1 MLLLFYV
8 FPNMLPPFDL
18 FSNVTPPVMCT
29 QAHATLNTKNY
40 PTT

>member
-8 FPNMLPPFDL
+8 FPNMLPLFDL
-18 FSNVTPPVMCT
+18 FFNVPPVMCT
-29 QAHATLNTKNY
+29 QANATPNSKNY